1 MVINMINKRI
11 VNILIVM
18 SLLFLTLIGYLTYFE
33 FVLKDGIAQ
42 NPFNKRQWAY
52 EEDTVRGSIYDRVG
66 VTLANSD
73 DTVRIYPYG
82 ALYSHIIGYNST
94 IYGKSQLEFKYNNLL
109 LGQDEFSQVFSVSS
123 AKRAGHDLTLTIDH
137 QLQSLASLRLG
148 KRNGAVV
155 ALNPKTG
162 EVLALV
168 SKPDFDPNSEEL
180 TKKWT
185 DLTESEQSPLLPRA
199 TSGLYAPGSTFKI
212 ITSTGAIEKGFDGE
226 TYTDYGK
233 VTIGGKTF
241 ENYKTKAFGKIN
253 MERGFEVSSNNVF
266 CTLGAKLG
274 SGELR
279 SISERFGFNKV
290 FDFDISMSKSR
301 FPQKDTDEAGAAA
314 LGIGQ
319 GEILAT
325 PIQMAM
331 VTSAVANNGI
341 IMKPYLL
348 QRATNQSGF
357 VVFENKPQQLF
368 KALSPEVAGRI
379 SNMMVNTV
387 KSGTGSGAAIRGLQ
401 VAGKTGTAENEQSI
415 KQKGKEHTWFV
426 AFAPAENPQ
435 IAVAVM
441 LEYSGGSGGE
451 LCAPIARELIEKYF
465 K

>member
-1 MVINMINKRI
+1 MINRRI

-33 FVLKDGIAQ
+33 LALKDGIAR

-52 EEDTVRGSIYDRVG
+52 EEDTVRGSIYDKTGTV
-66 VTLANSD
+66 LAKSD
-73 DTVRIYPYG
+73 DTGREYPFG
-82 ALYSHIIGYNST
+82 ALYSHVIGYNST
-94 IYGKSQLEFKYNNLL
+94 VYGKSQLEFKYNNLL
-109 LGQDEFSQVFSVSS
+109 LGQDELSQAFNLSS
-123 AKRAGHDLTLTIDH
+123 GKRAGYDLTLTIDH
-137 QLQSLASLRLG
+137 GLQGLASSRLG

-168 SKPDFDPNSEEL
+168 SKPDFDPNSDEL
-180 TKKWT
+180 TKKWA
-185 DLTESEQSPLLPRA
+185 DLTESEASPLLPRA
-199 TSGLYAPGSTFKI
+199 VSGLYAPGSTFKI
-212 ITSTGAIEKGFDGE
+212 ITSTGAIEKGFDGGE
-226 TYTDYGK
+226 YTDYGT

-274 SGELR
+274 SSELR
-279 SISERFGFNKV
+279 GISERFGFNKM
-290 FDFDISMSKSR
+290 FDFDLSMSKSR
-301 FPQKDTDEAGAAA
+301 FPQKDTDDAGAAA

-331 VTSAVANNGI
+331 VTSAIANGGI

-348 QRATNQSGF
+348 QRATNQNGF
-357 VVFENKPQQLF
+357 VVFENKPQQLY

-387 KSGTGSGAAIRGLQ
+387 KNGTGAGATIRGIQ
-401 VAGKTGTAENEQSI
+401 VAGKTGTAENEQSV
-415 KQKGKEHTWFV
+415 KQKGKEHVWFV
-426 AFAPAENPQ
+426 AFAPAENPE

-451 LCAPIARELIEKYF
+451 LCAPIAKELIEKYLR
-465 K
+465 KR